1 LIDRHI
7 KKAATIL
14 VMAPLALLASALV
27 QADELERPNY
37 TYLELDYVYGQNK
50 FQSLAGT
57 DDPSKATWY
66 LPEGIALRGS
76 VDLFEQLLLSASYY
90 TGQGEFKSTTD
101 IEASSGVLR
110 VGWLAPTD
118 DAVGIDVGLDY
129 RADNLKYK
137 AATKIDEDIEG
148 IGASFGVRAT
158 PFKNAEFGFRVG
170 WYEGDFNGSIAFQL
184 NAAYNF
190 GERFG
195 INAYWDR
202 MDARVG
208 KTEVD
213 KYTLDQF
220 GLGGR
225 FYF

>member
-37 TYLELDYVYGQNK
+37 TFLELDYVYGQNTIESSVLSD
-50 FQSLAGT
+50 QVNS
-57 DDPSKATWY
+57 DTWY
-66 LPEGIALRGS
+66 LPKGIAARGS
-76 VDLFEQLLLSASYY
+76 VALFEQLLLRGSYY
-90 TGQGEFKSTTD
+90 TGEGEWKKTTD
-101 IEASSGVLR
+101 ISASSTVAS

-118 DAVGIDVGLDY
+118 DAVGIDIGLEY
-129 RADNLKYK
+129 RADNLQFK
-137 AATKIDEDIEG
+137 AAEKFDEDIKG
-148 IGASFGVRAT
+148 IGLNFGVRAT
-158 PFKNAEFGFRVG
+158 PFKNSEFGFRVG
-170 WYEGDFNGSIAFQL
+170 WYEGDFDGSIGFQL
-184 NAAYNF
+184 NAAYNI

-208 KTEVD
+208 SANLD
-213 KYTLDQF
+213 KYKLDQF